1 MLFAAVCFDLL
12 IFLGIIIYAVSV
24 PLYYFIYRAT
34 GGKRKFI
41 PWLKAM
47 KKGARR

>member
-1 MLFAAVCFDLL
+1 MLFAALCFDLF
-12 IFLGIIIYAVSV
+12 IFLGIIAYAISV
-24 PLYYFIYRAT
+24 PAYYFIYRAT

-47 KKGARR
+47 KKGVKH